1 MTCLRVS
8 ILTAALLVAPGI
20 SDLNAAPSR
29 GDQLLS
35 GVPISVDCRATVPP
49 AHPVLGSYPG
59 VDMELFRAERKPE
72 LSDAEWLSE
81 ELCEQIWRVL
91 SEAGAH
97 SPPADLNLPSRAVL
111 QARMVDTYLDGSR
124 VVDQRIKNNLW
135 PVSVPHWSLE
145 VTWRVRFQVQY
156 GSGVLGPS
164 LDLVLRGS
172 SHQEDYQRLD
182 IGPLLQSATNK
193 ALARL
198 PRVLADEGRLGEL
211 LFTLRSDKPT
221 PPSSW
226 SADPLLE
233 KSFALL
239 LSVEDEVRHAALA
252 IFLSSP
258 KLPLEDRRDLARW
271 FAINE
276 PSFAIQRDALAWY
289 MQQEAT
295 VESGAALRPEAIELL
310 FWLLQRA
317 SSHRLRADTLLA
329 LKGRDEHAVRSLLL
343 TGAADADPRVANVA
357 ISQLHNFK
365 AATASELSDP
375 APATPPSL
383 PAWSLELDGRL
394 APGTG
399 SNRRQLLAL
408 SGVAGGAAA
417 SLWLNRWLAEDEIV
431 EGDRSWLL
439 DAWSELSR
447 TVDPTLRMAVLKR
460 LLRERHFLGVDELIT
475 ERAELDP
482 DSEVRS
488 LALTNLKD
496 GPRQLNIIISA
507 ASGADAALRRA
518 AATALGSQSD
528 SKAEIRLR
536 SMTQDDPN
544 RKVRAAAR
552 KALRKRKR
560 AKR

>member
-1 MTCLRVS
+1 MTYLRAS
-8 ILTAALLVAPGI
+8 LLTVVLLVVPGI
-20 SDLNAAPSR
+20 GDLHAAPSR

-35 GVPISVDCRATVPP
+35 GIPISLDCLATVPP

-59 VDMELFRAERKPE
+59 VDLELYRAGRKPE
-72 LSDAEWLSE
+72 LSDADWLSE
-81 ELCEQIWRVL
+81 ELCGQAWKVL
-91 SEAGAH
+91 DAAGAH
-97 SPPADLNLPSRAVL
+97 SAPADLSLPSRAIL

-124 VVDQRIKNNLW
+124 VVDQRIENSLW

-164 LDLVLRGS
+164 LHLVMRGS
-172 SHQEDYQRLD
+172 SHQGDYQRLD
-182 IGPLLQSATNK
+182 IGPLLQSATNG

-198 PRVLADEGRLGEL
+198 PQMLADEGKLGEL
-211 LFTLRSDKPT
+211 LFTIRPDKPI
-221 PPSSW
+221 PPASW
-226 SADPLLE
+226 SAEPLLKE
-233 KSFALL
+233 SFALL

-258 KLPLEDRRDLARW
+258 KLSLKDRRDLARW

-295 VESGAALRPEAIELL
+295 AESGGALRAEAIELL
-310 FWLLQRA
+310 CWLLQRA

-329 LKGRDEHAVRSLLL
+329 LKDRKEPAVRALLL
-343 TGAADADPRVANVA
+343 TGAADADTRVANVA

-365 AATASELSDP
+365 AATASELSTP
-375 APATPPSL
+375 APAVPPSL
-383 PAWSLELDGRL
+383 PLWSLELDGRL
-394 APGTG
+394 APGTR

-408 SGVAGGAAA
+408 SGVAGGVAA
-417 SLWLNRWLAEDEIV
+417 SLWLNRWLAEEEIV
-431 EGDRSWLL
+431 EDDRSWLL
-439 DAWSELSR
+439 EAWSELSR
-447 TVDPTLRMAVLKR
+447 AVDPTLRMAVLKK
-460 LLRERHFLGVDELIT
+460 LVRERQFLGVDELIT

-488 LALTNLKD
+488 LALANLKD
-496 GPRQLNIIISA
+496 GPRQLDIIISA
-507 ASGADAALRRA
+507 ASGADVTLRGA

-536 SMTQDDPN
+536 SMARDDPN